1 LQLKN
6 ELKSKIMANQPI
18 VYQRPPVPI
27 ERRAM
32 YLLGAAVA
40 VGCIWAVFENKF
52 GNQPL
57 TTTIDQIESGVKNTT
72 QKLLPKV
79 YSDAFP
85 LKQGSRGTRVTQ
97 LQQAVAKLIGQDAWS
112 KLNGATAIAKN
123 GGYDGI
129 FGPATEGSVRQA
141 GYSVP
146 VDEATFNRIVGNTTA
161 PLTSTGGLN
170 ALQVANDLY
179 KQAHQVKL
187 DEVISTLQQIR
198 NTTDYVAVNEQYK
211 AVSKTLSTT
220 FPAVSKTIVNDLLS
234 VFGQPAD
241 HERLKNEFL
250 RIGLKLDPSGTKWS
264 LSGLPVQ
271 GTIITLVQTFV
282 KDAAGKTVTVNKN
295 VILGT
300 PLQTSNGF
308 TWFKSIDNTVAA
320 VPSSDIRFL

>member
-1 LQLKN
+1 
-6 ELKSKIMANQPI
+6 MANETV
-18 VYQRPPVPI
+18 VYQKAPVPI

-40 VGCIWAVFENKF
+40 VGCIWAVFENKVHP
-52 GNQPL
+52 QAI
-57 TTTIDQIESGVKNTT
+57 TQTIDEVETGVKNTT
-72 QKLLPKV
+72 KKLLPHV

-85 LKQGSRGTRVTQ
+85 LKQGSRGTKVTQ
-97 LQQAVAKLIGQDAWS
+97 LQQAVAKLIGQDAWT

-129 FGPATEGSVRQA
+129 FGPATEGAVKQA

-146 VDEATFNRIVGNTTA
+146 VDEATFNKIIGNNNG
-161 PLTSTGGLN
+161 PLTSTAALN
-170 ALQVANDLY
+170 ASQVATDLY
-179 KQAHQVKL
+179 KQAHSVKI
-187 DEVISTLQQIR
+187 DDVISTLQQIR

-211 AVSKTLSTT
+211 AVSKALSTA

-234 VFGQPAD
+234 VFGLSTD
-241 HERLKNEFL
+241 HEKLKNEFL
-250 RIGLKLDPSGTKWS
+250 RIGLKLDPSGSRWS

-282 KDAAGKTVTVNKN
+282 KDAAGKTVTVNRN

-300 PLQTSNGF
+300 PIQSANGF

-320 VPSSDIRFL
+320 VPSSDIRYL